1 MAREKDISYEQMA
14 GNTKVFEA
22 SEVPYW
28 NPPLVN
34 SFEAKIPQSNGKNQ
48 SGFQSSKK

>member
-1 MAREKDISYEQMA
+1 MAREKDISYDQMS
-14 GNTKVFEA
+14 GNTNVFEA

-28 NPPLVN
+28 TPPLIN
-34 SFEAKIPQSNGKNQ
+34 AFEDKIPQSNGKNQ